1 MSGRLATAGTPTPHD
16 QGRQYME
23 RELGDKIKTIYRESV
38 PESQDVEK
46 AMKDM
51 IAQGAKAIFA
61 TSFGYMDMWTRWPR
75 SIRM

>member
-1 MSGRLATAGTPTPHD
+1 
-16 QGRQYME
+16 ME